1 MNQAPLTLAQPGFL
15 VSLRLLDAS
24 APNCP
29 RTLSVLVHTEAR
41 RRCAFSDR
49 DEEIHNQLYP
59 SQPKIQLHKVM
70 TAIKIKK
77 MCAVQSKEE

>member
-24 APNCP
+24 GPNCP
-29 RTLSVLVHTEAR
+29 HTLSVLVHTEAR

-49 DEEIHNQLYP
+49 DEEIQLYTL
-59 SQPKIQLHKVM
+59 QPKN
-70 TAIKIKK
+70 TATQGHDIH
-77 MCAVQSKEE
+77 